1 MADATAFIATTCPR
15 GTTSGSAADRPDET
29 NRVKPL
35 TINAPNRIG
44 RSPAPAA
51 SSVGDREHQ
60 HQPAQVG
67 ADQNQPPV
75 PAVQQRA
82 GERAEHRVR
91 QVQHG
96 EGACDLPRAGGPFGV
111 EQKPARQSGLEQAVA
126 ELADRPQFEQPP
138 EFGQAAHRPPEG
150 DRCASVGHGNH
161 VLLWGSTSA
170 IGNPTHSTNIPA
182 GRACSPRRPRR
193 WCHDG
198 GVAQSEDPEDYVA
211 PAAHRVRA
219 GTLLLANTDLLEPT
233 FRRSVIYVVEHNDG
247 GTLGVVLNRP
257 SDTAVYNVLPQWA
270 KLATKPKTMFIGGP
284 VKRDAALCLATLR
297 VGTDPDGVP
306 GLRHVQGRMVMVD
319 LDAEPETIAPVVEGV
334 RIFAGYS
341 GWTIGQL
348 EGEIERDD
356 WIVLSALPSDVL
368 VEPRVD
374 LWARVL
380 RRQPLPLSLLAS
392 HPIDISRN

>member
-1 MADATAFIATTCPR
+1 MLAPISTSRRSQRSSSAPANGPSSEYGRYSTANAPAIAHGVAARSGLNRMAPARPAWNSPSPNWLTAR
-15 GTTSGSAADRPDET
+15 SSSSRRNSGSARTDRH
-29 NRVKPL
+29 N
-35 TINAPNRIG
+35 
-44 RSPAPAA
+44 
-51 SSVGDREHQ
+51 GD
-60 HQPAQVG
+60 G
-67 ADQNQPPV
+67 
-75 PAVQQRA
+75 RA
-82 GERAEHRVR
+82 G
-91 QVQHG
+91 
-96 EGACDLPRAGGPFGV
+96 
-111 EQKPARQSGLEQAVA
+111 
-126 ELADRPQFEQPP
+126 
-138 EFGQAAHRPPEG
+138 
-150 DRCASVGHGNH
+150 VGHGVH
-161 VLLWGSTSA
+161 VLLAGSAASA
-170 IGNPTHSTNIPA
+170 GKLRDPTHSTNIR
-182 GRACSPRRPRR
+182 RAALVRHHRRSGGAMMVRWRTQRTRR
-193 WCHDG
+193 I
-198 GVAQSEDPEDYVA
+198 SVA

-233 FRRSVIYVVEHNDG
+233 FRRSVIYIVEHNDG

-257 SDTAVYNVLPQWA
+257 SETAVYNVLPQWA

-297 VGTDPDGVP
+297 VGIDPTGVP

-319 LDAEPETIAPVVEGV
+319 LDADPDTIAPMVEGV

-380 RRQPLPLSLLAS
+380 RRQPLPLSLLAT
-392 HPIDISRN
+392 HPIDVSRN